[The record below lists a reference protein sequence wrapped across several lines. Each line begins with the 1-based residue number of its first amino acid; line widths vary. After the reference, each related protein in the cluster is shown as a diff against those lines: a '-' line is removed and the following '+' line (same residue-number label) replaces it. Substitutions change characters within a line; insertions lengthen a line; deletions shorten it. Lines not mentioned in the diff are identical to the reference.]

1 MRVLK
6 IAVMMSALVGIAACG
21 NDAELRPA
29 APSNDLTWLDSLGV
43 SDAPVNALTT
53 VSPTEMGLAA
63 TDSAANTLAVAAPV
77 AGAAVAA
84 AAVKAPEA
92 KVASSSS
99 TKRSSAR
106 RSSSSSRRRSSGSSA
121 GSSGSGSY
129 ESAGT
134 YRAPRVTTVR
144 HTKRDAIIGAGA
156 GAVVGAVAGGR
167 RHRVRG
173 AVVGAVVG
181 GAAGG
186 LFGHHVD
193 KQTRVEP

>member
-6 IAVMMSALVGIAACG
+6 IAVMMSAVVAIAACG

-43 SDAPVNALTT
+43 SDAAPVNAL
-53 VSPTEMGLAA
+53 VSPTEMGAAA

-77 AGAAVAA
+77 
-84 AAVKAPEA
+84 KEPEA
-92 KVASSSS
+92 KAASSSS

-106 RSSSSSRRRSSGSSA
+106 RSSSSSRRSSGSSA
-121 GSSGSGSY
+121 SSSGSGSY
-129 ESAGT
+129 ESAPT

-156 GAVVGAVAGGR
+156 GAVVGAVAGGS

-193 KQTRVEP
+193 KRTRVEP